1 MAHSRSSCLQ
11 FSSPLGG
18 QRQSQQ
24 WWRVVTTYEQ
34 FLGSRVVAMRTGGN
48 QVARV
53 LVLAP
58 QPDPKPT
65 PVPQLKR
72 EDEDDNLQSNRIAQR
87 LR

>member
-1 MAHSRSSCLQ
+1 MAHSRNSCLQ

-24 WWRVVTTYEQ
+24 WWRLVATYEQ
-34 FLGSRVVAMRTGGN
+34 FLGSRVVATSTGGN

-65 PVPQLKR
+65 LVPQLKR
-72 EDEDDNLQSNRIAQR
+72 EGDDDNV
-87 LR
+87 

>member
-1 MAHSRSSCLQ
+1 MAHSRNSCLQ
-11 FSSPLGG
+11 FSPPLGG

-24 WWRVVTTYEQ
+24 WWRLVTTYEQ
-34 FLGSRVVAMRTGGN
+34 FLGSRVVAMSTGGN

-72 EDEDDNLQSNRIAQR
+72 EGDDDNV
-87 LR
+87 